1 MRLQLSLNKTR
12 SAVKV
17 SAMKLT
23 KEQVEKL
30 AQLAR
35 LNLTPE
41 ELERFSGEMT
51 DILDHVGVLGEVDT
65 SGVAETAQVTGLA
78 NVVRE
83 DKVDGDF
90 CEPEALLE
98 ASPFEKQDHQIKIKR
113 MM

>member
-1 MRLQLSLNKTR
+1 
-12 SAVKV
+12 
-17 SAMKLT
+17 MKLT

-41 ELERFSGEMT
+41 ETERFSGELT
-51 DILDHVGVLGEVDT
+51 DILEHVAVLGELDT

-83 DKVDGDF
+83 DEVTKGFCDGD
-90 CEPEALLE
+90 ALLE

>member
-1 MRLQLSLNKTR
+1 MP
-12 SAVKV
+12 AVKV
-17 SAMKLT
+17 SPMKLT

-41 ELERFSGEMT
+41 EATQFSGELT
-51 DILDHVGVLGEVDT
+51 DILGHLAVLGELDT
-65 SGVAETAQVTGLA
+65 SKVTETAQVTGLA

-83 DKVDGDF
+83 DVVNSEL